1 MTWKR
6 AMPTKK
12 FIADVLPDLP
22 KEIVTG
28 DRIKL
33 RDDPELRQAFVSDCR
48 KAGWNV
54 DPNAI
59 RVVTSQDKW
68 NPGGGRRLFVE
79 GPPFAYS
86 STMVC
91 LAWNSEN
98 ARREFLR
105 GKGWK
110 V

>member
-1 MTWKR
+1 MS
-6 AMPTKK
+6 PKK

-22 KEIVTG
+22 AAIVTG

-33 RDDPELRQAFVSDCR
+33 RPDAELRQAFVNDCR
-48 KAGWNV
+48 KVGWDV
-54 DPNAI
+54 DPDAI
-59 RVVTSQDKW
+59 RIVTREDKW

-86 STMVC
+86 SVTVC
-91 LAWNSEN
+91 LAWNTEKE
-98 ARREFLR
+98 RREFLR

>member
-1 MTWKR
+1 
-6 AMPTKK
+6 MPPKK

-22 KEIVTG
+22 KEIVAG

-33 RDDPELRQAFVSDCR
+33 RDDPSMRQAFVTDCR
-48 KAGWNV
+48 KAGWEV
-54 DPNAI
+54 DPDAI
-59 RVVTSQDKW
+59 RIVIRDDKW

-86 STMVC
+86 SQMVC
-91 LAWNSEN
+91 LAWSREQD
-98 ARREFLR
+98 RRDMLR
-105 GKGWK
+105 AKGWK